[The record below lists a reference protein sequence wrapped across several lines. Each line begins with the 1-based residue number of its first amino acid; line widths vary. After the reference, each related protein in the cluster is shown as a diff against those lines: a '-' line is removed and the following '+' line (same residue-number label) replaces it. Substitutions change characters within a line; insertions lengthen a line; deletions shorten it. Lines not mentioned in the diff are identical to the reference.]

1 MKEKV
6 VIAVLSLICIVSV
19 ACNVYQYNMLNAS
32 KQQLSDVQTRLNNMT
47 SDYADLDAQLTAM
60 QEELDALNINMAD
73 KQSEIDSLTKENSD
87 LVSSISELEASI
99 EETRRIAEEKAMETA
114 KAEQTASA
122 SQSSTTT
129 NQNVDADAQ
138 AKMLEKA
145 AANGFGISNGTDGMN
160 IVEVANDGAGRDMSG
175 IDKSLD
181 NWE

>member
-6 VIAVLSLICIVSV
+6 VIAVLSLICIASV
-19 ACNVYQYNMLNAS
+19 ACNIYQYNKLNTS
-32 KQQLSDVQTRLNNMT
+32 RQQLVDARMQLESMT
-47 SDYADLDAQLTAM
+47 NSYTDLDAQLTAM

-73 KQSEIDSLTKENSD
+73 KQSEIDSLAKENSD
-87 LVSSISELEASI
+87 LVNSISELEESI
-99 EETRRIAEEKAMETA
+99 EETKRIAEEKAVETA

-129 NQNVDADAQ
+129 NQNIDTAAQ
-138 AKMLEKA
+138 EKMLQKA
-145 AANGFGISNGTDGMN
+145 AENGFAIGGYDTTTIEVPNGG
-160 IVEVANDGAGRDMSG
+160 EGRDMSG

>member
-1 MKEKV
+1 MKNKV
-6 VIAVLSLICIVSV
+6 VVAVLAVVCVASV

-32 KQQLSDVQTRLNNMT
+32 KQQLSDAQTQLNNII
-47 SDYADLDAQLTAM
+47 SDYTDLDAQLVAM

-73 KQSEIDSLTKENSD
+73 KQSEIDSLAKENSD
-87 LVSSISELEASI
+87 LVNSISELEASI
-99 EETRRIAEEKAMETA
+99 EETKRIAEEKAMKTA

-138 AKMLEKA
+138 ARMLEKA
-145 AANGFGISNGTDGMN
+145 AANGFAIGGYDTEYVDHV
-160 IVEVANDGAGRDMSG
+160 VERDMSG
-175 IDKSLD
+175 IQSG